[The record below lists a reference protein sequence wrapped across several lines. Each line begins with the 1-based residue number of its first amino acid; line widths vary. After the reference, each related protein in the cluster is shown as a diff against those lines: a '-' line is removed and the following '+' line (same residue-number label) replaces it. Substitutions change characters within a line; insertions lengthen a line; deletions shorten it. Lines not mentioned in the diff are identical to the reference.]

1 MKYLSGLL
9 LFTLSTLAFQL
20 TAKQNYALVIVA
32 NTQNEDISITRRD
45 VRNLFM
51 GGVIKHELHAV
62 ILPPENETRVVFN
75 TKVVGLT
82 ESRIQSYWAQM
93 RFSGR
98 KKEPR
103 EMVNEEQLIEYL
115 KMNEGSIAYLSAQS
129 TIPSELTV
137 LLTIE

>member
-1 MKYLSGLL
+1 MKYLLGLL
-9 LFTLSTLAFQL
+9 FFTLSILAFQL
-20 TAKQNYALVIVA
+20 TAKQNNALVIVA
-32 NTQNEDISITRRD
+32 NTQNEDISVTRRD
-45 VRNLFM
+45 IRNLFM
-51 GGVIKHELHAV
+51 GGVIKHKLRAV
-62 ILPPENETRVVFN
+62 ILPPENEARVIFN

-103 EMVNEEQLIEYL
+103 EIINEEQLIEYL
-115 KMNEGSIAYLSAQS
+115 KMNEGSVAYLPAQS